1 MIIHSGTPAQVKAA
15 CQWIQDHLSS
25 RLFEPA
31 PVHEPQP
38 TSPSVPELE
47 QSALPEGTSTVE
59 VAARDDTKA
68 KMV

>member
-1 MIIHSGTPAQVKAA
+1 MN
-15 CQWIQDHLSS
+15 HLSS

-47 QSALPEGTSTVE
+47 QYALPEGTSTAE